1 MQRLFAAIKVIP
13 EVKLLSNY
21 RELKSLLHNDKITWV
36 GEQNIHITLKF
47 FGDTPESDIP
57 TIINILSQV
66 ASGHHPFVLNLES
79 IGIFGSSYNPRVIW
93 LGIKEPESVNA
104 LAEDI
109 LNTLDKSGYPRD
121 DQHFRPH
128 LTIGRV
134 KMLKFKKDFQN
145 IINRF
150 KSTYFQE
157 VQVNSFELF
166 ESKLTPQGPIYT
178 KLQTFYLGRNG

>member
-1 MQRLFAAIKVIP
+1 M
-13 EVKLLSNY
+13 
-21 RELKSLLHNDKITWV
+21 
-36 GEQNIHITLKF
+36 
-47 FGDTPESDIP
+47 
-57 TIINILSQV
+57 
-66 ASGHHPFVLNLES
+66 NLES

-166 ESKLTPQGPIYT
+166 ESKLTPPQGPIYT
-178 KLQTFYLGRNG
+178 KLQTFYLGRMVGIKRMVCCCLPPQTD